1 MTGEPTT
8 PHDEEGQQVGEPDD
22 GLPRLRAGDV
32 LAGRYLVA
40 DLLGESRGG
49 RFWRAEDQVLARHV
63 ALHVIAAD
71 DERAD
76 GLLEAARLSAT
87 VHDRRILRVLDADRV
102 DGLCFVVNEWGAG
115 SSLDIML
122 ARDGPLSPRRAAHLV
137 AEAAAVTA
145 AAHDADVAH
154 GRLAPENLLVDHHG
168 SVRIIGLAVEAAL
181 WGLPPG
187 RTSSDVTD
195 LAALLYAGLTGR
207 WCGVSRSAVPPAH
220 QVGGR
225 VLRPRKVRAGVPRV
239 AGRPVRRGPQRR
251 GDRHAREDAVRPR
264 HCPRHRRRAAPTSS
278 VTRRAW
284 RSPSPSGRWR
294 SRSSCR
300 TEPAGR
306 RPPPARE
313 PHPSPCPSRSP
324 SRPGDRDR
332 TPSPSPSRRARAEAP
347 SPRHDEPEPAP
358 PLLTETTPPV
368 AALESTDQ
376 PTQAGMPI
384 FDDERDEVAWISARA
399 EKPPPPPPFEEKP
412 AKPLFAPDPP
422 SGRPVRT
429 PRPG

>member
-1 MTGEPTT
+1 M
-8 PHDEEGQQVGEPDD
+8 GEPDD

-122 ARDGPLSPRRAAHLV
+122 ARDGPLPPRRAAHLV
-137 AEAAAVTA
+137 AEAAAVAA

-195 LAALLYAGLTGR
+195 LGALLYAGLTGR

-239 AGRPVRRGPQRR
+239 LDDLCDEVLNGVAIGT
-251 GDRHAREDAVRPR
+251 HARTPYDLDHRS
-264 HCPRHRRRAAPTSS
+264 RHRRRAGRL
-278 VTRRAW
+278 RR
-284 RSPSPSGRWR
+284 
-294 SRSSCR
+294 
-300 TEPAGR
+300 
-306 RPPPARE
+306 
-313 PHPSPCPSRSP
+313 
-324 SRPGDRDR
+324 
-332 TPSPSPSRRARAEAP
+332 
-347 SPRHDEPEPAP
+347 
-358 PLLTETTPPV
+358 
-368 AALESTDQ
+368 
-376 PTQAGMPI
+376 
-384 FDDERDEVAWISARA
+384 
-399 EKPPPPPPFEEKP
+399 
-412 AKPLFAPDPP
+412 
-422 SGRPVRT
+422 
-429 PRPG
+429 